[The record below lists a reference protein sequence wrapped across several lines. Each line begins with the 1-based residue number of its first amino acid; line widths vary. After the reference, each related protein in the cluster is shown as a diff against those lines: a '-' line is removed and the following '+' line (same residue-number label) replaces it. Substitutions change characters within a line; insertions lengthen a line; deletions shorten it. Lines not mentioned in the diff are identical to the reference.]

1 MRMIL
6 PRQWVLVQFRGIRHS
21 KGNSSDVG
29 CGNGKFDLIVM
40 MVGIGVNTIVDAGVF
55 NSGTCG
61 RLVTLQNELEKAT
74 EGVVAV

>member
-1 MRMIL
+1 M
-6 PRQWVLVQFRGIRHS
+6 LVQFHGICHYE
-21 KGNSSDVG
+21 GLSSCLG
-29 CGNGKFDLIVM
+29 SGNGQLDLTVM
-40 MVGIGVNTIVDAGVF
+40 MMGNGVNIIVDAGVF

>member
-1 MRMIL
+1 M
-6 PRQWVLVQFRGIRHS
+6 LVQFREIRHS
-21 KGNSSDVG
+21 EGNSTCLGS
-29 CGNGKFDLIVM
+29 GNGQLDLIVM
-40 MVGIGVNTIVDAGVF
+40 MMGNGVNTIVDAGVF